1 MRIVGFLSNMA
12 LGEMYGFDEENILK
26 VLNAIL
32 NELKGLRKDIRDI
45 TGSESRTS
53 AYRR

>member
-1 MRIVGFLSNMA
+1 MA

-32 NELKGLRKDIRDI
+32 EELKKLREDIRRA
-45 TGSESRTS
+45 TR
-53 AYRR
+53 